1 MIHLRKAKIMKTRKN
16 YKTIEILNRTELT
29 ITKGGK
35 EENYIVVIIDG
46 KEVRI
51 YV

>member
-1 MIHLRKAKIMKTRKN
+1 MVHFIKVKIMKKKDRKA
-16 YKTIEILNRTELT
+16 IEELSRKELSL
-29 ITKGGK
+29 IKGGEDRK
-35 EENYIVVIIDG
+35 YTVVIIDG

>member
-1 MIHLRKAKIMKTRKN
+1 MKTKKDN
-16 YKTIEILNRTELT
+16 KTIEILNQTELAS
-29 ITKGGK
+29 TKGGDDRV
-35 EENYIVVIIDG
+35 YIIVIIDG